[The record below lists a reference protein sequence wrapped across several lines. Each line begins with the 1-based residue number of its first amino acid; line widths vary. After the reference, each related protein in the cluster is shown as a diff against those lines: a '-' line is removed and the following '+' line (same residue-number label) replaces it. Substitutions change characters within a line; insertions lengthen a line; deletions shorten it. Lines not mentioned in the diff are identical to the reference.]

1 MSDRHDASDRPRSVP
16 GGASD
21 RPRSVS
27 GGASDRPRFVP
38 SVASDPP
45 RSVPSGGSDHL
56 LLPVFVLLWSSGY
69 VVGALAVEVADPLP
83 LLAARFVLA
92 ALVMVP
98 LALRH
103 GRWRGAPLGR
113 LAVVGLLLHV
123 VQFGGIYGG
132 FALGVPAALSAL
144 VMLGLSPLV
153 TTALAVASGQ
163 ERADG
168 RLWAGLAVGVI
179 GVAISLA
186 PELGSAG
193 VGGGVALT
201 ILGMLGLSGGTVLQK
216 RWVGVA
222 DPRVAAAVQSVTAAV
237 VVAPAAAVFG
247 GRFDLSAQ
255 LVLSVGWIAVGM
267 GVVSFLALIH
277 VLRGH
282 AASSVA
288 ALLLVVPPV
297 TAAASALA
305 LGETLHPASGL
316 GMVVALVGVGAVLRR
331 EGQRT
336 VSYRSS
342 IMPDARGR
350 TSVGRI
356 GGPGTRRSN
365 SGFPLPSTTGTT
377 VTQTSSSRPASA
389 N

>member
-1 MSDRHDASDRPRSVP
+1 MPDRAV
-16 GGASD
+16 
-21 RPRSVS
+21 
-27 GGASDRPRFVP
+27 
-38 SVASDPP
+38 
-45 RSVPSGGSDHL
+45 
-56 LLPVFVLLWSSGY
+56 LPLFVLLWSSGY
-69 VVGALAVEVADPLP
+69 VVGALAVEVADPVP
-83 LLAARFVLA
+83 LLAARFALA
-92 ALVMVP
+92 ALVMIP
-98 LALRH
+98 LAR
-103 GRWRGAPLGR
+103 GRWSGAPIGR
-113 LAVVGLLLHV
+113 LAAVGLLLQV

-163 ERADG
+163 EHAD
-168 RLWAGLAVGVI
+168 RTLWAGLAVGVV

-193 VGGGVALT
+193 VGAGVALT
-201 ILGMLGLSGGTVLQK
+201 VVGMLGLSGGTVLQK

-222 DPRVAAAVQSVTAAV
+222 DPRVSAAVQSVTGAAV
-237 VVAPAAAVFG
+237 LTPATILFG
-247 GRFDLSAQ
+247 GRFDVSAQ
-255 LVLSVGWIAVGM
+255 LVLSLVWIVLGM
-267 GVVSFLALIH
+267 GVVSLLAFVY
-277 VLRGH
+277 VLRRH

-297 TAAASALA
+297 TAFASALT
-305 LGETLHPASGL
+305 LGEALHPASGL

-336 VSYRSS
+336 ISYRSS
-342 IMPDARGR
+342 TMPDGRGR

-365 SGFPLPSTTGTT
+365 SGLPLPSTTGTT
-377 VTQTSSSRPASA
+377 VTHTSSISPASA